1 MEACGYICKPTI
13 SQTEEFMT
21 LVILAAGMGSRYGG
35 LKQIDPITDH
45 GEFIIDFSIY
55 DAVKAGFDKVV
66 FIIKEENYD
75 AFRETVGARVEPY
88 IKVEYAFQALDK
100 IPAGFSIPD
109 GREKPW
115 GTSHALLCAEEFV
128 DDNFAVINA
137 DDFYGR
143 DAYMKLA
150 EHLKAIDKTSTDYCM
165 IGYVLRNTLTENGT
179 VSRGRCVTNADGMLE
194 SITELTKIR
203 TAGADAEYI
212 NDSGEWEALAGDTV
226 VSMNCWGLTP
236 AIFPE
241 LRAGF
246 EGFLASEKGKAL
258 KSEYYLPGAV
268 DDQMKDGKCAVK
280 VYATSAAWYGVTYS
294 EDKEGVKNALRALM
308 DGGEYPHKLWK

>member
-1 MEACGYICKPTI
+1 
-13 SQTEEFMT
+13 MT

-35 LKQIDPITDH
+35 LKPIDPITDG
-45 GEFIIDFSIY
+45 GEFIIDFSIF
-55 DAVKAGFDKVV
+55 DAVKVGFDKVV

-100 IPAGFSIPD
+100 IPEGFSIPE

-115 GTSHALLCAEEFV
+115 GTSHALLCAEELV

-143 DAYMKLA
+143 DAFVKLA
-150 EHLKAIDKTSTDYCM
+150 EHLKQIDVNSSDYCM

-179 VSRGRCVTNADGMLE
+179 VSRGRCETDEHGMLT
-194 SITELTKIR
+194 SITELTKIK
-203 TAGADAEYI
+203 TCGNEAEYL
-212 NDSGEWEALAGDTV
+212 NDNGEWEALSGDTV

-236 AIFPE
+236 AIFGE
-241 LRAGF
+241 LKSGF
-246 EGFLASEKGKAL
+246 VKFLSSEKGKEM

-268 DDQMKDGKCAVK
+268 DDMMKAGKCTAR
-280 VYATSAAWYGVTYS
+280 VYPTTAAWYGVTYS
-294 EDKEGVKNALRALM
+294 EDKEGVKSALRGLM